1 MRILVTRPEPDAS
14 ATGQRLE
21 ALGHQVTSEPMLQVE
36 FLPIDPDVFAGAQ
49 AVIATSRN
57 ALRALASSSG
67 ACEAATAL
75 PIYAVGDKT
84 AEEARRLGFGRVVTG
99 PGRARALAA
108 VIADDAEPA
117 GGFLVHVAGESLAFD
132 LGGALAE
139 RNIDVH
145 QVTAYRTRAAEAL
158 TPATERALRDGA
170 LDAVILMSP
179 RTAATF
185 DRLVDARGLVAEA
198 GRPTCICISREVAD
212 ALQTISPIRMEIAQQ
227 PDFEGIIDTLS
238 RVARPA

>member
-36 FLPIDPDVFAGAQ
+36 FLPIDPVVFAGAQ

-57 ALRALASSSG
+57 ALRALASSG
-67 ACEAATAL
+67 ACDAATAL
-75 PIYAVGDKT
+75 PIYVVGDKT
-84 AEEARRLGFGRVVTG
+84 AEEAKRLGFGRVVTG
-99 PGRARALAA
+99 PGRARDLAP

-117 GGFLVHVAGESLAFD
+117 GGFLVHVAGENLAFD
-132 LGGALAE
+132 LGEALAE
-139 RNIDVH
+139 RNIDVR
-145 QVTAYRTRAAEAL
+145 QVTAYRTRASEAL

-185 DRLVDARGLVAEA
+185 DRLVDGRGLAAEA
-198 GRPTCICISREVAD
+198 GRLTCICISREVAD
-212 ALQTISPIRMEIAQQ
+212 ALQTISPIRIEIAQQ